1 MEVQLRHS
9 FKNNFLS
16 LWHYIKKKKKTQYD
30 SLCVDC
36 SRQLLFLMDGS
47 KVETH

>member
-9 FKNNFLS
+9 FKKTTSFHSDIIL
-16 LWHYIKKKKKTQYD
+16 KKPQYD

-47 KVETH
+47 KAETH